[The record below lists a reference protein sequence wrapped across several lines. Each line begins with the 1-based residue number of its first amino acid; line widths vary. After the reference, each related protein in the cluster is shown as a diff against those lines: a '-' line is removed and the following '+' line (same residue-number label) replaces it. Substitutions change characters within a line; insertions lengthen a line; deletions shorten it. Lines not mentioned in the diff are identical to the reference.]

1 MRVVLQRVSQASVSI
16 DDKVKSAISKGLLLL
31 LGIEPEDRA
40 DDIEW
45 LCKKIVQL
53 RIFNDADEKMNLSLQ
68 DIDGEILIVSQFTLF
83 AKCKKGN
90 RPSFIDAARPD
101 IAIPL
106 YNSFLKEMEY
116 QLGKPVGSGEFGA
129 DMKVQLINDGP
140 VTILFDTKNKDL
152 F

>member
-16 DDKVKSAISKGLLLL
+16 DNKVKSEISKGLLLL
-31 LGIEPEDRA
+31 LGIEPEDGQ

-53 RIFNDADEKMNLSLQ
+53 RIFNDADEKMNLSVQ
-68 DIDGEILIVSQFTLF
+68 DISGEIMVISQFTLF

-140 VTILFDTKNKDL
+140 VTILFDTKHKDL